1 VSHEPPRSRWATP
14 ALLAFVPL
22 LALWSWKLLQPHPL
36 PVEMEEWFDGWNAI
50 KLVAAKTLHASV
62 YATLTVLAG
71 LWLPTRRPVL
81 TFALSLLMF
90 HGVLTEVLQT
100 MIPNRSGRVWDVLI
114 DWSGICV
121 GLFAGRSRWRQLR

>member
-1 VSHEPPRSRWATP
+1 
-14 ALLAFVPL
+14 
-22 LALWSWKLLQPHPL
+22 
-36 PVEMEEWFDGWNAI
+36 MEEWFDGWNAI